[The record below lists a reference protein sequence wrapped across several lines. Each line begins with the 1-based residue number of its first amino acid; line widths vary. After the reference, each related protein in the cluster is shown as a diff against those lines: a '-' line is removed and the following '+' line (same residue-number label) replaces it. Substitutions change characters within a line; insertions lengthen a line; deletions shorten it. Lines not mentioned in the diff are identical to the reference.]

1 MDASRREDVRIP
13 RWVTAMDVLCLVLS
27 ALMIRALLGDG
38 FRISIGAGMFLSL
51 RSWHRLA
58 LWIAVLLAA
67 RHYWYR
73 AVPWHA
79 RVLRWIQAV
88 VNWPPIRAAWPPF
101 ALSRALVLIA
111 GYVAVF
117 TIGFKETR
125 GRAVPN
131 DFLDLYARFDG
142 AWYHAIASIG
152 YADAGTFDPKEQNA
166 IAFFPGLPLMM
177 RAVSM
182 VLDVNLW
189 AAGVTIVILAFLWGL
204 TYVYR
209 LARLDLPE
217 EESRVALMLLAL
229 YPFGMCYSALLT
241 ESVFLLAAAASF
253 YHFRREEYLRGG
265 PFALALGFLRPN
277 GFLVAVPLALIV
289 LLPFARS
296 RGWLPGSA
304 GPPVSW
310 TRLAST
316 LALAALP
323 VVGLICYAAYINSV
337 TGDPFAFLKAQQA
350 WGRGKAELFTVIADR
365 RRMIANEGLTMYL
378 RTFPIEM
385 IESAAAI
392 MALAAVVPI
401 IRRFGLAYG
410 TFVAMA
416 VLPPFI
422 TMGSISL
429 GRYTAPLFP
438 IFLWLAAAIPSRQ
451 RTYWF
456 VAFAFGQALLSAL
469 FFTSRPPY

>member
-1 MDASRREDVRIP
+1 
-13 RWVTAMDVLCLVLS
+13 
-27 ALMIRALLGDG
+27 
-38 FRISIGAGMFLSL
+38 
-51 RSWHRLA
+51 
-58 LWIAVLLAA
+58 
-67 RHYWYR
+67 
-73 AVPWHA
+73 
-79 RVLRWIQAV
+79 
-88 VNWPPIRAAWPPF
+88 
-101 ALSRALVLIA
+101 
-111 GYVAVF
+111 
-117 TIGFKETR
+117 
-125 GRAVPN
+125 
-131 DFLDLYARFDG
+131 
-142 AWYHAIASIG
+142 
-152 YADAGTFDPKEQNA
+152 
-166 IAFFPGLPLMM
+166 
-177 RAVSM
+177 
-182 VLDVNLW
+182 
-189 AAGVTIVILAFLWGL
+189 
-204 TYVYR
+204 
-209 LARLDLPE
+209 
-217 EESRVALMLLAL
+217 L